1 MRKNLFLTLALVLA
15 SFASAVAQNWSVTL
29 SSSEGLPGSTASK
42 DGVSIKYFKSGIIT
56 VDKATR
62 TLRFTCAGNSTNHK
76 PNGNNFRMMLSEL
89 NVYSADDLT
98 TELNYTVTSN
108 ADHNSLAK
116 AFDGQGLRALNDG
129 KYNNYFSSMSA
140 EENQEKGIYPV
151 TDYHYLEL
159 TFEKAIDRFVIEWG
173 GKAGSGEAP
182 SVVVLTKGGQ
192 TAEPFSDRSS
202 SFSETK
208 ITTLENLKDAEYFTI
223 CGNAATSYD
232 IYHNNNNEGKLGQ
245 LDKEGLTGS
254 GPMYVTLGE
263 IYAEAPTIDYLTQL
277 VAAGNGKYYI
287 YFPMQKKYL
296 SGDAEQNALNDAL
309 NGWQYATSDES
320 KAAKITLTSLVNGD
334 FEMSYVTKKNGAD
347 VTVYIG
353 ADPRTGKMKIFE
365 TAKKKALEANGWCEG
380 FGIICAFNWSFYA
393 ADYTAPTWAKEYELG
408 IVYIAAEEMKA
419 VVKDNGTL
427 AGVISTLN
435 ALMNDGSA
443 DMNDIL
449 DAIAEAKEKIGY
461 FMYKTADNEITA
473 MEDQWEIWK
482 FNSSSNYVAGK
493 WSLEAY
499 NTYIQPGIDALEELV
514 DAEEDAYYDHLDA
527 FMNYFTKK
535 EANIAAFEDAKYEME
550 SLPLQ
555 YTTDGEALGTKDGNA
570 YIWEQS
576 IGLKNAVNGIR
587 ITFLETNVG
596 SAAGGG
602 KWNGYP
608 MVALGDLQIY
618 DNNGNEIN
626 IVAASTNSQETS
638 EGPIENLTDGD
649 NATFWHSIWGN
660 GTMNPQGYVY
670 LDIQFEKSLEAFK
683 IKSIGRN
690 NASLSPKT
698 VAISEYGT
706 GYNEGAEV
714 ANPYNV
720 RIGAQVTN
728 VANLKDGGLYVL
740 QGNLYVKRAENAAN
754 PRFYAGAAPYTD
766 DKNIAADA
774 PTVYMFKKAAD
785 GTWNILSLNKGMF
798 WVKEPDHGTSNLVLY
813 QTEAGGVKFTSSN
826 NIANAF
832 VIYRDITPEVLKG
845 KFSDADA
852 GVEIPETDI
861 TVSKLVYMDWE
872 SGLASRPCYSELP
885 GVVAPGCETL
895 TDELKV
901 TSAAGDYLHFN
912 KTNGEGEWNIYEVT
926 MNDADFVYLS
936 ALVGEVDKLNLKSG
950 NNPGCIDAKPAD
962 MTALDNAKA
971 AAQVAVDT
979 ENKGNAKTLATNL
992 LNAVEKLKNSQRIG
1006 FVPSAV
1012 YQIQN
1017 GLNKYEEN
1025 TWATRSLYADFET
1038 STLKWTVTPDN
1049 FGSDKN
1055 NFLFRAITIDEEINT
1070 VFRLGLEADKLGKTF
1085 IIKVFENDLYASA
1098 WDEATNDFLV
1108 GAQPAAYFITDLGE
1122 CDFEVRTVAD
1132 NKYWHTEGHNNG
1144 NGYEGRLVNWNCG
1157 NNLNTASSWTFIKM
1171 DKVETSI
1178 EDLVIEGDEVVSVSY
1193 FTPAGMALPAP
1204 VKGINI
1210 VVTVY
1215 ANGVVEAKKKVV
1227 K

>member
-108 ADHNSLAK
+108 ADHNSLSK
-116 AFDGQGLRALNDG
+116 SFDGQGLRALNDG

-140 EENQEKGIYPV
+140 AENQEKGIYPV
-151 TDYHYLEL
+151 TDYNYLEL
-159 TFEKAIDRFVIEWG
+159 TFEKAIERFVIEWG

-208 ITTLENLKDAEYFTI
+208 ITTLANLQAADYFTI
-223 CGNAATSYD
+223 CGNAPTSYHT
-232 IYHNNNNEGKLGQ
+232 YNNTTGEQ
-245 LDKEGLTGS
+245 TSKEPLEGS
-254 GPMYVTLGE
+254 GPMYVTLGDT
-263 IYAEAPTIDYLTQL
+263 YAAAPTIDYIAQL
-277 VAAGNGKYYI
+277 VPASNGKYYI

-296 SGDAEQNALNDAL
+296 SADAVQNALNEAL
-309 NGWQYATSDES
+309 NGWQYSTSDVN
-320 KAAKITLTSLVNGD
+320 KAAKITLEATKDGD
-334 FEMSYVTKKNGAD
+334 FEMSYTTINREGGD
-347 VTVYIG
+347 ITVYIG
-353 ADPRTGKMKIFE
+353 ADPRTGKMKIFS
-365 TAKKKALEANGWCEG
+365 TDRKKALEANGWCQG
-380 FGIICAFNWSFYA
+380 FGLVCTFNWSFYA
-393 ADYTAPTWAKEYELG
+393 AEYTAPTWAKEYELG

-419 VVKDNGTL
+419 VVKDDGTL
-427 AGVISTLN
+427 AGVIKTLKT
-435 ALMNDGSA
+435 LMSDSSA
-443 DMNDIL
+443 DMDEIL
-449 DAIAEAKEKIGY
+449 DAIAEAKESISE
-461 FMYKTADNEITA
+461 FMYTTAENELEA
-473 MEDQWEIWK
+473 MADQWEEWK
-482 FNSSSNYVAGK
+482 DNSKSNYVAGC
-493 WSLEAY
+493 WSLEAF
-499 NTYIQPGIDALEELV
+499 NTYIQPGIDALEELIAAV
-514 DAEEDAYYDHLDA
+514 DDEDALAYDYLDS

-555 YTTDGEALGTKDGNA
+555 YTTDGTALGTMEGNA

-596 SAAGGG
+596 NAGGGG

-618 DNNGNEIN
+618 DNNGNQVA

-638 EGPIENLTDGD
+638 EGAIENLTDGD
-649 NATFWHSIWGN
+649 NGTFWHSIWGN

-813 QTEAGGVKFTSSN
+813 QTEAGGVKFTSSK

-845 KFSDADA
+845 SFSNEEA
-852 GVEIPETDI
+852 GVNIPETEI
-861 TVSKLVYMDWE
+861 TVSKLVYMDWD

-885 GVVAPGCETL
+885 GVVAPGCEAL

-1132 NKYWHTEGHNNG
+1132 NKYWHTEGHAEG

-1193 FTPAGMALPAP
+1193 FTPAGMAIPAP